1 MRRVAMAASREP
13 QSKSGFAVFLIIWCA
28 LTALGIGSVIGGKV
42 GLGVLAL
49 LMSAGYAISEVA
61 IRRGS
66 DRAVTAVALARP
78 FFFGGWL
85 IGLAAVIIGERQSL
99 NLSVTKQGDEVIASP
114 LAIPPK
120 ELRHRKE
127 RLAFIQ
133 RAHGRSM
140 DRWAARA

>member
-13 QSKSGFAVFLIIWCA
+13 QSKGGFAVFLIIWCG
-28 LTALGIGSVIGGKV
+28 LTALGVGSVIGGKV

-85 IGLAAVIIGERQSL
+85 IALAAVIIGERQSL
-99 NLSVTKQGDEVIASP
+99 DWVLIVLAKRSTYSISRMPPWRRYLTRRRTSP
-114 LAIPPK
+114 
-120 ELRHRKE
+120 
-127 RLAFIQ
+127 
-133 RAHGRSM
+133 
-140 DRWAARA
+140 W

>member
-1 MRRVAMAASREP
+1 MAASREP

-99 NLSVTKQGDEVIASP
+99 DWVLILP
-114 LAIPPK
+114 LG
-120 ELRHRKE
+120 
-127 RLAFIQ
+127 LAYLGLGVLLVVVY
-133 RAHGRSM
+133 RRSGRN
-140 DRWAARA
+140 DDAAA